1 MSMQITINMDEG
13 EGEQLLRKILEA
25 LQGLQGSPARTADA
39 GLQVRVD
46 QQFAEMTSGEDD
58 ESYFEDDEYG
68 DPLPLG
74 DVRTITDE
82 LNELA
87 EKHEV
92 AEGEPIPNIGY
103 MPNPEYLEDAL
114 SEGGDEEM
122 IGVALDQAVEAANE
136 LSEDM
141 VRGGLIDPADY
152 QDAIIFKVCYT
163 RMTEGSVLTEDDIR
177 NTLIDFPAGQ
187 SLRDVLQPVVA
198 AIVDG
203 ETEAEK
209 IAYFYVHGE
218 GAATMAT
225 VAMAGYAGI
234 LPVPGLGRVKAVGHR
249 VDAQELDEVLGGK

>member
-1 MSMQITINMDEG
+1 MQITINMDEG

-25 LQGLQGSPARTADA
+25 LQGSPARSAETA
-39 GLQVRVD
+39 LQVRVD

-58 ESYFEDDEYG
+58 ESEDDEYG

-74 DVRTITDE
+74 DVRTIVDE

-92 AEGEPIPNIGY
+92 AEGEPIPNVGY
-103 MPNPEYLEDAL
+103 VPNLDAD
-114 SEGGDEEM
+114 GDEAAVQEAMVEM
-122 IGVALDQAVEAANE
+122 PFDRAVEAANE
-136 LSEDM
+136 MSDEM
-141 VRGGLIDPADY
+141 VRAGLIDPADY

-218 GAATMAT
+218 GAATKAT
-225 VAMAGYAGI
+225 IAMAGYAGI